1 MSNRDLAPNLDDLV
15 TWQIEE
21 IRQMGGIALHEG
33 KQRFLP
39 TRQAFPV
46 LAPYHRLVSD
56 KVGYVCEIDG
66 AAALLQLTQQA
77 GNIRSLHESVVC
89 DGAPEV
95 RRRLRDCHPHTPDLH
110 RTAPSPR
117 RKSG

>member
-1 MSNRDLAPNLDDLV
+1 MSYKNTTSSRASNSSVWRLRSIRTSNRDLAPNLDDLV
-15 TWQIEE
+15 SWKIEE
-21 IRQMGGIALHEG
+21 ICQVGGIALHEG

-56 KVGYVCEIDG
+56 KVGYVGEIDG

-77 GNIRSLHESVVC
+77 GN
-89 DGAPEV
+89 
-95 RRRLRDCHPHTPDLH
+95 
-110 RTAPSPR
+110 
-117 RKSG
+117 